1 MQFNLEEED
10 GFRLIDG
17 LGYAS
22 LTCRETAATFA
33 ERAESAEML
42 GHRQRA
48 TRNRNSARH
57 YTEKAAAFETLRL
70 KLGRI
75 VEAPVVIPFARLQ
88 IVSDQQSPRGHLPSG
103 HGITIGTEFRGAGDG
118 RQFVDVDT
126 AARFAAEWVLGLN
139 FEEVGTAGDVRLIVT
154 VDEA

>member
-1 MQFNLEEED
+1 MLFDLEEEE

-33 ERAESAEML
+33 ERAKSAEVL

-48 TRNRNSARH
+48 ARNRNSARH
-57 YTEKAAAFETLRL
+57 YTEKAVGFEALRL
-70 KLGRI
+70 RLGRI
-75 VEAPVVIPFARLQ
+75 IEAPVVIPFARLQ
-88 IVSDQQSPRGHLPSG
+88 LVSERERPRGHLPPG
-103 HGITIGTEFRGAGDG
+103 HVITIGTEFRGAGDG

-139 FEEVGTAGDVRLIVT
+139 FEEVGTVGDVRLIVT